1 MSLPIYQIEMYQKV
15 PPTVNHTDIIQEI
28 PNLVPETE
36 KYYKSVKKVKGML
49 LNVTNYSY
57 YPLLSV

>member
-36 KYYKSVKKVKGML
+36 KYYKFVKKVKGML

-57 YPLLSV
+57 